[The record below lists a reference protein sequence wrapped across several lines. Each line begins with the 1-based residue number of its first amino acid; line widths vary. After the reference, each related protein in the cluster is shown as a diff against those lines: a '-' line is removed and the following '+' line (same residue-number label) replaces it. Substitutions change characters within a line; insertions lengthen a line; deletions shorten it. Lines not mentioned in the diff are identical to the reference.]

1 MIATG
6 WLVIGW
12 VGAVLD
18 AKIGAVIGERTEPI
32 EGALGGIIGGIIG
45 GDFAGN
51 RLVEIAIE

>member
-1 MIATG
+1 M
-6 WLVIGW
+6 
-12 VGAVLD
+12 LD

-32 EGALGGIIGGIIG
+32 EGAWGGIIGGIIG